1 MKLSPKEVE
10 KLELHAAGKLA
21 QERLARGV
29 RLNCPEATALIASQI
44 LERIRDGFSVAELMQ
59 YGRRLLGLQ
68 QVMPGVGD
76 MIHDVQVEGTFP
88 DGTKLVTVHSPVCR
102 EHGDFALALAGSG
115 LPADEVPPSRGGRRP
130 PGRSDDT
137 QW

>member
-68 QVMPGVGD
+68 QVMSGVGD
-76 MIHDVQVEGTFP
+76 MIHDVQVEGTFL
-88 DGTKLVTVHSPVCR
+88 DGTKLLTVHRPLMMSR
-102 EHGDFALALAGSG
+102 FM
-115 LPADEVPPSRGGRRP
+115 PSLTYASAYKSVSQLHHLQP
-130 PGRSDDT
+130 
-137 QW
+137 